1 MPEGNRRIEIQRRA
15 TSPGPP
21 WVTYAQPWARVTMPT
36 GREFFTDANLV
47 QGQARAVFRFR
58 FIAGIE
64 VTDRL
69 KWDGRTWDI
78 QSVVDEDG
86 AHRWTVLH
94 SVEHPR

>member
-1 MPEGNRRIEIQRRA
+1 MPEGNRRIELQRRE
-15 TSPGPP
+15 SDRDP
-21 WVTYAQPWARVTMPT
+21 WVTYAQPWARVMMPS
-36 GREFFTDANLV
+36 GREFFIGANPV
-47 QGQARAVFRFR
+47 QGQARAMFRFR
-58 FIAGIE
+58 FIVGIE